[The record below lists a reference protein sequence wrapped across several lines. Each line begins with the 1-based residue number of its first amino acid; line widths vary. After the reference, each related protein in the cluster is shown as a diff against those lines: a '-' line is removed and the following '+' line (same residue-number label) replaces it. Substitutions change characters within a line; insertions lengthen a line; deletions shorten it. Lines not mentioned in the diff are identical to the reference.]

1 MSYISKTFKISL
13 LSFILLCSLA
23 LWLAFGERGLI
34 YLYKK
39 DKERQAYLEKI
50 RELKEANQKLME
62 EIDRLR
68 NDNDYI
74 IETARK
80 ELGMVREGEVIYRFT
95 GEKDNNV
102 VQEQET
108 EKEN

>member
-1 MSYISKTFKISL
+1 MSKAFKISL
-13 LSFILLCSLA
+13 FSLIFFCLLAS
-23 LWLAFGERGLI
+23 WLAFGERGLI
-34 YLYKK
+34 YLYEK

-50 RELKEANQKLME
+50 RELKEENQRLME

-74 IETARK
+74 VETARK

-95 GEKDNNV
+95 GEKDNNDA
-102 VQEQET
+102 QRQDMET
-108 EKEN
+108 EN